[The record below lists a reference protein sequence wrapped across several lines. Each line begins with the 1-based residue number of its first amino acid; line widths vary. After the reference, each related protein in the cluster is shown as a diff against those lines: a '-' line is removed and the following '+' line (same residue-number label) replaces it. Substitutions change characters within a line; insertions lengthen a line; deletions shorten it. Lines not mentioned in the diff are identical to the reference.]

1 MTRAGTQ
8 QPVTALAHGQRPGHL
23 PRLRLT
29 PSGAPAAA
37 AGQPTPRPR
46 DAWSRTRWWR
56 RCEVT
61 AKLTAKPHDNR
72 QRASAVP
79 AGRVGLVLSSP
90 LIAGALRERQQQVGP
105 ISWPAPGRPSC
116 GCAAACGSSSAA
128 STSPTSRWSPPPGSL
143 PGSWGPRCSSDLYA
157 AGPGGG
163 RRSARPHPPVPGPV
177 RAPPTQGKIPATLP
191 VTPRTARR
199 IKSGAPGCTQPTCG
213 PDPRTSAWR
222 SGDPRRSD
230 AVLANRSPAPP
241 RPAST
246 TGNTR
251 SRSPAAPTDGA
262 VP

>member
-29 PSGAPAAA
+29 PSGAPATA

-116 GCAAACGSSSAA
+116 DCAALRQLERPKHITDVAVVAA
-128 STSPTSRWSPPPGSL
+128 AREL
-143 PGSWGPRCSSDLYA
+143 
-157 AGPGGG
+157 AGILW
-163 RRSARPHPPVPGPV
+163 AEM
-177 RAPPTQGKIPATLP
+177 QL
-191 VTPRTARR
+191 
-199 IKSGAPGCTQPTCG
+199 
-213 PDPRTSAWR
+213 
-222 SGDPRRSD
+222 
-230 AVLANRSPAPP
+230 
-241 RPAST
+241 
-246 TGNTR
+246 
-251 SRSPAAPTDGA
+251 
-262 VP
+262 